1 MRPNITKE
9 DAELVSERLQSGL
22 LVMGDKVEEFENM
35 FAEYVG
41 AKYAVAVESLTSG
54 FVAVVDMLEPT
65 VANLPTCTYVS
76 MANTLKKFNVNIT
89 FRDEW
94 IAGKE
99 YIIPTDKGNIVDS
112 AHNVE
117 KDICKKSPESIW
129 LFSFHATKLIA
140 TGKGGMIVTNS
151 KPQADFLRTLI
162 HDGRIYANNT
172 YEYVVHNA
180 GWNAYMT
187 DIEAILGIE
196 QLKRFDKTNKRRDE
210 VIELYKKYLKPH
222 QYDKPSRYIYQVY
235 IDNFN
240 GFKEVAKEN
249 GIQVSKHF
257 NPIHLQPAFRVNG
270 KFDYSVAM
278 AQHLISIP
286 FYPSMKEE
294 DIKFVSQII
303 NDWRNNVTS

>member
-9 DAELVSERLQSGL
+9 DAELVSKRLQTGL
-22 LVMGDKVEEFENM
+22 LVMGDKVKEFEDM

-41 AKYAVAVESLTSG
+41 AKYAIAVESLTSG

-65 VANLPTCTYVS
+65 VANIPTCTYIS
-76 MANTLKKFNVNIT
+76 MANTLKKFGVEIT

-94 IAGKE
+94 IAGKD
-99 YIIPTDKGNIVDS
+99 YIIPTDKGEIIDS

-117 KDICKKSPESIW
+117 KDICKKNPEAIW

-162 HDGRIYANNT
+162 SDGRIYANNT
-172 YEYVVHNA
+172 YEYVVHNP

-196 QLKRFDKTNKRRDE
+196 QLKRFDETNKRRDE
-210 VIELYKKYLKPH
+210 VIELYGKYLEPH
-222 QYDKPSRYIYQVY
+222 KLDRPSRYIYQVY
-235 IDNFN
+235 IDNFR
-240 GFKEVAKEN
+240 GFKEVAKQNE
-249 GIQVSKHF
+249 IQVSKHF
-257 NPIHLQPAFRVNG
+257 NPVHKQPAFRVKQRFQN
-270 KFDYSVAM
+270 SEILAE
-278 AQHLISIP
+278 HLISIP
-286 FYPSMKEE
+286 FYPGIKEE
-294 DIKFVSQII
+294 DIKKVSEII
-303 NDWRNNVTS
+303 NNWRNNAKN